1 MRLKYVATCLNYRYN
16 NHTFNQFKGTFMKIS
31 KSSKAV
37 RTAAAIGEKRCV
49 CSICNGA
56 PEFYHKPSSLKD
68 APYPAEHYPKVFMH
82 DLSAADRRAITGVAS
97 APQPQEEVVDSVKVV
112 TPKPA
117 IVRTEKVKATK
128 SPGATSR
135 VFEIAEEEYKASGV
149 VNKAVIISKCIA
161 AGIHKGTAGVALSK
175 WIKSKAAS

>member
-1 MRLKYVATCLNYRYN
+1 MDISLNYSYN

-31 KSSKAV
+31 KPSKPSKAV
-37 RTAAAIGEKRCV
+37 RSVAAIGEKRCV

-82 DLSAADRRAITGVAS
+82 DLSASDRRAITGVTS

-128 SPGATSR
+128 SPGATAR

>member
-1 MRLKYVATCLNYRYN
+1 
-16 NHTFNQFKGTFMKIS
+16 MKIS
-31 KSSKAV
+31 KPSKPSKAV
-37 RTAAAIGEKRCV
+37 GSVAAIDEKRCV

-82 DLSAADRRAITGVAS
+82 NLSASDRRAITGVAPTP
-97 APQPQEEVVDSVKVV
+97 APQPQEEVVDSVKAV

-128 SPGATSR
+128 SPGATAR

-149 VNKAVIISKCIA
+149 VNKAVMISKCIA